1 MIPPAPPIIGAF
13 AHSSANTGKEGKLPP
28 EASASICLGR
38 LVFFI
43 FIARNV
49 QQAGEVSGSDVTRSC
64 VSSCVYPCRPVPSMH
79 LSSLQQYCMKRLCLT
94 GVETHKSHA
103 YCLVAGNV
111 QRLYLQIK
119 LFLPLKCLRH

>member
-64 VSSCVYPCRPVPSMH
+64 VSSACRPAFILVGLFPVCTSQVC
-79 LSSLQQYCMKRLCLT
+79 SS
-94 GVETHKSHA
+94 SA
-103 YCLVAGNV
+103 
-111 QRLYLQIK
+111 
-119 LFLPLKCLRH
+119 